1 MLRAARNVRGLAC
14 CSLLLASWLLPA
26 LLRAAEQQTGYLAP
40 ASCPQE
46 SRWRAALAAR
56 VPERDARLLASQL
69 HVHITQAGGARAV
82 GYTGTLA
89 SAGSASVEREVR
101 GQTCDEVIEALALVA
116 VLTRA
121 LDTAPA
127 DRTTATAPPPVPP
140 SGGAWLLTRA
150 QELALAEDAPP
161 PLPPPTDS
169 PRLQWGPSAFTWLGS
184 AAAPGPSLDYGLGV
198 HGEWSGSSWQ
208 PWLMLGA
215 YTGGTQR
222 ARAPGNAAEARFRH
236 LALQAVGCPWRFPRS
251 SALGLRPCL
260 DLDLGRLT
268 GEGIGVVSAR
278 RRSWPWLST
287 GAELRLEWAL
297 LADLQLTAMLAT
309 VLPLTRPRFY
319 FLPELTS
326 FEVPLLGFRAGAS
339 LNLCF

>member
-1 MLRAARNVRGLAC
+1 VRGLAC
-14 CSLLLASWLLPA
+14 GALLAVLWLWAAPA
-26 LLRAAEQQTGYLAP
+26 RAGESVAGYLAP
-40 ASCPQE
+40 ASCPE
-46 SRWRAALAAR
+46 EPRWRAALAAR
-56 VPERDARLLASQL
+56 VPERVARLLASQL
-69 HVHITQAGGARAV
+69 RVHITRGGGARAL

-89 SAGSASVEREVR
+89 TAGSTGVEREVR
-101 GQTCDEVIEALALVA
+101 GQTCVEVIEALALVA

-121 LDTAPA
+121 LDA
-127 DRTTATAPPPVPP
+127 DAAITPPPQPP
-140 SGGAWLLTRA
+140 TGDGWLLSHA
-150 QELALAEDAPP
+150 QELALAEEPP
-161 PLPPPTDS
+161 PPVPPPAAS
-169 PRLQWGPSAFTWLGS
+169 PRLHWGLSAFTWLGS
-184 AAAPGPSLDYGLGV
+184 PAAPGPSLDYGLGV

-215 YTGGTQR
+215 YTGGAQR

-268 GEGIGVVSAR
+268 GEGIGVASAR

-287 GAELRLEWAL
+287 GAELRLEWAP
-297 LADLQLTAMLAT
+297 LAELQLAAMLAT
-309 VLPLTRPRFY
+309 VIPLTHPRFY

-326 FEVPLLGFRAGAS
+326 FEVPILGFRAGAS
-339 LNLCF
+339 ASLRF